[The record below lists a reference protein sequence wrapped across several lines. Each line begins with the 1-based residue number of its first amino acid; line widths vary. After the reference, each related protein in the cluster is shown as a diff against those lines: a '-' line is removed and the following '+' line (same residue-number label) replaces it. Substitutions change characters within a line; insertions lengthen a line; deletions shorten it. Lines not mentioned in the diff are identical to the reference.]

1 MMLQSQLD
9 GIVNCRMLV
18 FSGAVHFSSL
28 LKFQRKYE
36 KLNLTAQLLRAGL
49 YYSETANA
57 QKEKSVLE

>member
-49 YYSETANA
+49 YYSETGNA
-57 QKEKSVLE
+57 QKEKCVLE